1 MAGTD
6 AEPTVPLLTRWGVT
20 PDADLVYRALASM
33 GRRTAAELATELGMS
48 RRRVDEALEQLHSHG
63 IALPPAK
70 RDRPWRVANAEVVV
84 ERLAAIQRRARETPP
99 AARDSVACPPPPVS
113 SLLRDAPPV
122 RGDNEV
128 RYLPSRE
135 VARIRLADL
144 LGRARREHLSINPER
159 TFELA
164 ARQAAGR
171 VEQMLADRRIPVRAL
186 TVQPEPRKP
195 ADLWPTYRTLPS
207 VPMKLMVIDREI
219 ALFPL
224 DATNYERGY
233 IEIAAPAAVHS
244 LVDLFEQYWQQ
255 AEAERTAMSR
265 LTLSS
270 REQQLIELLAGGL
283 TDAGAAR
290 HMHISERSVSTI
302 MRSLMDRAGVDNRFQ
317 LGLVLGA
324 AQAATPPARID

>member
-6 AEPTVPLLTRWGVT
+6 AVHSVPLLTRWGVA
-20 PDADLVYRALASM
+20 PDADLVYRALASL

-48 RRRVDEALEQLHSHG
+48 RRRVDSALEQLHAHG
-63 IALPPAK
+63 IAHPPGK
-70 RDRPWRVANAEVVV
+70 RDRPWRVADSADVMKILSVPQ
-84 ERLAAIQRRARETPP
+84 QRRPAPET
-99 AARDSVACPPPPVS
+99 AACPPPVS
-113 SLLRDAPPV
+113 NLLRQVPP
-122 RGDNEV
+122 GQPDPEV
-128 RYLPSRE
+128 RYLPTRD
-135 VARIRLADL
+135 VTRLRLAEIA
-144 LGRARREHLSINPER
+144 GRARREHLSIHPER
-159 TFELA
+159 TFEPAARLA
-164 ARQAAGR
+164 AGP
-171 VEQMLADRRIPVRAL
+171 VERAMADRRIPVRVL
-186 TVQPEPRKP
+186 GVQPEPRGST
-195 ADLWPTYRTLPS
+195 DTWPSYRMLPS
-207 VPMKLMVIDREI
+207 VPMKLIVIDREI

-233 IEIAAPAAVHS
+233 IEIAAPAAVRS
-244 LVDLFEQYWQQ
+244 LVDLFEQHWQK

-324 AQAATPPARID
+324 AQAASPPARTTD

>member
-20 PDADLVYRALASM
+20 PDADLVYRALASL
-33 GRRTAAELATELGMS
+33 GRRTAAELAAELGMS
-48 RRRVDEALEQLHSHG
+48 RRRVDDALEQLHSHG

-70 RDRPWRVANAEVVV
+70 RDRPWRVVTAETVV
-84 ERLAAIQRRARETPP
+84 ERLAAIQRRARETP
-99 AARDSVACPPPPVS
+99 AARENTACPPQPVS

-135 VARIRLADL
+135 VARVRLADL
-144 LGRARREHLSINPER
+144 LARARREHLSINPER
-159 TFELA
+159 SFELA
-164 ARQAAGR
+164 ARQAATP
-171 VEQMLADRRIPVRAL
+171 VEQMLAERRIPIRSL
-186 TVQPEPRKP
+186 GVQPEPRKP
-195 ADLWPTYRTLPS
+195 AEVWPTYRTLPS

-244 LVDLFEQYWQQ
+244 LVDLFEQYWQK

-324 AQAATPPARID
+324 AQAATPPARTE

>member
-6 AEPTVPLLTRWGVT
+6 AVPTVPLLTRWGVA
-20 PDADLVYRALASM
+20 PDADLVYRALASF
-33 GRRTAAELATELGMS
+33 GRRTAAELAAELGMS
-48 RRRVDEALEQLHSHG
+48 RRRVDVALEQLHAHG
-63 IALPPAK
+63 IALRPGK
-70 RDRPWRVANAEVVV
+70 RDRPWRVADAPDVMKI
-84 ERLAAIQRRARETPP
+84 LSATQRRPAHETPTT
-99 AARDSVACPPPPVS
+99 PPPVAN
-113 SLLRDAPPV
+113 LLRQVPPG
-122 RGDNEV
+122 RPDPEV
-128 RYLPSRE
+128 RYLPTRD
-135 VARIRLADL
+135 VTRLRLAEIV
-144 LGRARREHLSINPER
+144 GRARREHLSIHPER
-159 TFELA
+159 TFEPAARLA
-164 ARQAAGR
+164 AGPADRI
-171 VEQMLADRRIPVRAL
+171 LADRHIPLRVL
-186 TVQPEPRKP
+186 GVQPEPNRQADTGQSYRK
-195 ADLWPTYRTLPS
+195 LS
-207 VPMKLMVIDREI
+207 NVPMKLIVIDREI

-233 IEIAAPAAVHS
+233 IEITAPAAVHS
-244 LVDLFEQYWQQ
+244 LVDLFEQHWQK

-324 AQAATPPARID
+324 AQAAIPPARTTE

>member
-1 MAGTD
+1 MAGSD
-6 AEPTVPLLTRWGVT
+6 AAATVPLLTRWGVT
-20 PDADLVYRALASM
+20 PDADLVYRALASL
-33 GRRTAAELATELGMS
+33 GRRTAAELATELGMA
-48 RRRVDEALEQLHSHG
+48 RRRVDSALEQLHSQG

-70 RDRPWRVANAEVVV
+70 RDRPWRVADAQDVMK
-84 ERLAAIQRRARETPP
+84 LLTGAPRRP
-99 AARDSVACPPPPVS
+99 AAPEAPGCRPLPPIS
-113 SLLRDAPPV
+113 HLLRAAPV
-122 RGDNEV
+122 RGDSEV
-128 RYLPSRE
+128 RYLPTRE
-135 VARIRLADL
+135 IARLRLADL
-144 LGRARREHLSINPER
+144 VGRARKEHLTIHPER
-159 TFELA
+159 TFDPAARLA
-164 ARQAAGR
+164 AGPLDRMLLDRGIAAR
-171 VEQMLADRRIPVRAL
+171 VLG
-186 TVQPEPRKP
+186 VQPEIPGR
-195 ADLWPTYRTLPS
+195 ADVWPIYRSLPT
-207 VPMKLMVIDREI
+207 VPMKLLVIDREV

-244 LVDLFEQYWQQ
+244 LVDLFEQHWQK

-324 AQAATPPARID
+324 TQAATPPARTD